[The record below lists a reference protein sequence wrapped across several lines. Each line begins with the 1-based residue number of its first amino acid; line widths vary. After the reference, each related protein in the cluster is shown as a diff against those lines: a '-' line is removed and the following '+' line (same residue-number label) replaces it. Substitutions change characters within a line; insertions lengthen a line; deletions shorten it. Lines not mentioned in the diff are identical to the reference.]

1 MSVLLQTV
9 SALAVAFFI
18 AFLARRARALS
29 LDGAVAATL
38 VGAVAL
44 LAGWRWGL
52 LLICYFATS
61 SALSR
66 FGSDKKTARTI
77 SVIEKGGERDAMQ
90 VFANGAVFAFAALL
104 AILVPAQEAR
114 WAALG
119 AGALAASASDTWG
132 TEIGTLVGG
141 TPRSILGFRP
151 LPFGMSGGVTLAGS
165 IAAIAGAGVIALIA
179 LALAWPARAVFGAF
193 VGGVAGST
201 FDSLLGAT
209 LQLRRRCERCDCETE
224 RSIHDCG
231 ATTSRAGGIAWLGN
245 DAVNLICGAAGGLL
259 ALAITG

>member
-1 MSVLLQTV
+1 MSMIAQLA
-9 SALAVAFFI
+9 SALAVALFI
-18 AFLARRARALS
+18 AFLARRARALT
-29 LDGAVAATL
+29 LDGAVAAT
-38 VGAVAL
+38 VIGAVAL

-66 FGSDKKTARTI
+66 LGNEKKTARTI
-77 SVIEKGGERDAMQ
+77 SVIEKGGERDSMQ
-90 VFANGAVFAFAALL
+90 VLANGGVFAIAALL
-104 AILVPAQEAR
+104 AILVRGHETR

-119 AGALAASASDTWG
+119 IGALAASASDTWA

-165 IAAIAGAGVIALIA
+165 IAAIAGAAVIALIA
-179 LALAWPARAVFGAF
+179 LALAWPARVAFAAF

-201 FDSLLGAT
+201 LDSLLGAT
-209 LQLRRRCERCDCETE
+209 VQLRRRCDRCDCETE
-224 RSIHDCG
+224 RTIHDCG
-231 ATTSRAGGIAWLGN
+231 ATTTRAGGIAWLDN
-245 DAVNLICGAAGGLL
+245 DAVNLICAAAGGLL

>member
-1 MSVLLQTV
+1 LSVLAQTA

-29 LDGAVAATL
+29 LGGAAAATL

-44 LAGWRWGL
+44 LAGWRWGF
-52 LLICYFATS
+52 LLIFYFATS

-66 FGSDKKTARTI
+66 FGNEKKTARTL
-77 SVIEKGGERDAMQ
+77 SVIEKGGERDATQ
-90 VFANGAVFAFAALL
+90 VLANGAVFAIAALL
-104 AILVPAQEAR
+104 AILVPAHETR

-119 AGALAASASDTWG
+119 AGALAASASDTWA

-165 IAAIAGAGVIALIA
+165 IAAIAGAAVIALIA

-193 VGGVAGST
+193 VGGVGGST
-201 FDSLLGAT
+201 LDSLLGAT
-209 LQLRRRCERCDCETE
+209 LQLRRRCDRCDCETE
-224 RSIHDCG
+224 RTLHDCG

>member
-1 MSVLLQTV
+1 MLAQVG
-9 SALAVAFFI
+9 SALAVALFI
-18 AFLARRARALS
+18 ALLARRARALS
-29 LDGAVAATL
+29 LDGAVVATL
-38 VGAVAL
+38 VGTLAL

-61 SALSR
+61 TVLSR
-66 FGSDKKTARTI
+66 LGNERKTARTI

-90 VFANGAVFAFAALL
+90 VLANGAVFAIAALL
-104 AILVPAQEAR
+104 AILLPGHETR

-119 AGALAASASDTWG
+119 AGTLAASASDTWA

-165 IAAIAGAGVIALIA
+165 IAAITGAGVIALIA
-179 LALAWPARAVFGAF
+179 VALAWPARAAFAAF

-201 FDSLLGAT
+201 IDSLLGAT
-209 LQLRRRCERCDCETE
+209 LQLRRRCVRCDCETE
-224 RSIHDCG
+224 RTIHDCG

-259 ALAITG
+259 ALVITG

>member
-1 MSVLLQTV
+1 MLARVV
-9 SALAVAFFI
+9 SALAVALFI

-29 LDGAVAATL
+29 LDGAAAATL
-38 VGAVAL
+38 IGALAL

-66 FGSDKKTARTI
+66 LGNDKKAARTM

-90 VFANGAVFAFAALL
+90 VLANGAVFAIAALL
-104 AILVPAQEAR
+104 AILVPGHETR
-114 WAALG
+114 WAAFG
-119 AGALAASASDTWG
+119 AGALAASASDTWA

-141 TPRSILGFRP
+141 TPRSIVGFRP
-151 LPFGMSGGVTLAGS
+151 LPFGMSGGVTLAGC
-165 IAAIAGAGVIALIA
+165 IAAVAGAAVIALIA
-179 LALAWPARAVFGAF
+179 VALAWPTRAAIAAF

-201 FDSLLGAT
+201 LDSVLGAT
-209 LQLRRRCERCDCETE
+209 LQLRRRCDRCDCETE
-224 RSIHDCG
+224 RAIHDCG
-231 ATTSRAGGIAWLGN
+231 ATTIRAGVIACLGN

-259 ALAITG
+259 AVAITG

>member
-1 MSVLLQTV
+1 LSVLAQAAT
-9 SALAVAFFI
+9 ALAVALFI

-38 VGAVAL
+38 VGALAL
-44 LAGWRWGL
+44 LVSWRWGL
-52 LLICYFATS
+52 LLILYFATS

-66 FGSDKKTARTI
+66 LGNDKKTARTI
-77 SVIEKGGERDAMQ
+77 SVIEKGGERDAIQ
-90 VFANGAVFAFAALL
+90 VLANGAVFAVAALL
-104 AILVPAQEAR
+104 AILIPAHEMR

-119 AGALAASASDTWG
+119 AGALAASASDSWA

-141 TPRSILGFRP
+141 TPRSIVGFRP

-165 IAAIAGAGVIALIA
+165 IAAIAGAAVIALFA
-179 LALAWPARAVFGAF
+179 VALAWPVRAAFAAF
-193 VGGVAGST
+193 VGGIAGST
-201 FDSLLGAT
+201 LDSLLGAT
-209 LQLRRRCERCDCETE
+209 LQLRRRCDRCDCDTE
-224 RSIHDCG
+224 RTIHDCG
-231 ATTSRAGGIAWLGN
+231 ATTSRAAGIAWLGN